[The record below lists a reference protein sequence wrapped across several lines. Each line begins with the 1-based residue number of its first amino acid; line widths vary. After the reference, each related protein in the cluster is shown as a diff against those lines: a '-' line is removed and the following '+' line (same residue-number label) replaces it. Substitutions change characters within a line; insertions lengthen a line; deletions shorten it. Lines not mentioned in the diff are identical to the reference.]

1 MVRVRGSLLACT
13 CVAAIIATPAQA
25 SVDEYS
31 VGGEASVVINL
42 EVCTP
47 ESQLAV
53 RGDTTTDLDFVVT
66 SPSGEQVHSDQGI
79 DDYLSIVI
87 DNESGG
93 CATFALGVSNLGEE
107 RNAFTVVLEPIF
119 ADSTRIE
126 KYIIQGNETQ
136 TVDFK
141 ACGTSAELTAR
152 GDGDTDLD
160 FIVRN
165 SDGGVV
171 HEDDDLTDET
181 SATLAGLLSNCET
194 FEMEVSNLGAVYNA
208 LMVVVDPEGATRP
221 VSAPTAP
228 STSLASGISGEV
240 LQAESEGA
248 GEYRANA
255 NSAINVNLPVCGVTR
270 LEVRGDGDTDL
281 DFTVTDSNGDRAH
294 SDFDLSDITFATL
307 TPSGPA
313 GACETFAME
322 VSNLGDVFNVFTVAL
337 VDAGNRGGISGA
349 GEYRVNA
356 NAATKVPL
364 RACTLTN
371 VFVRGD
377 GDTDLDY
384 DVTDQSGTNVH
395 SNYDYSD
402 QTQFSLTP
410 EDGCTDFQLSVSNL
424 GNVFNVM
431 TITMDDG
438 PDVVAIEQAQQT
450 QLTIP
455 PPAPPSPSRPARS
468 ARVIGSGAGEYRAP
482 SNDTVRIDLP
492 ICDRTVISVEGNGDT
507 DLDFDIYSSSGSNVH
522 SNYDLSDRTYT
533 ALAPNDGC
541 EDFSMTIQNLGNVY
555 NDFRVSYVGGLA
567 APPEGNGRPPI
578 ETSVTPP
585 PPITVVPAPP
595 PPSPPRPP
603 VRQVGSGEGEYRAP
617 ANATV
622 QVDLPVCE
630 RTFVSIEGDGDT
642 DLDYDIFAP
651 DGSNVHSDYDLTD
664 RTYTALTPSGGCQ
677 TFNMTVQNLG
687 GVYNVFTVSYAG
699 GSGGG
704 NSSAVPV
711 SSGGATTATAIAVP
725 EDNASTDGNNRN
737 IAILNQT
744 GEVLTFI
751 YWSNSATLDWGED
764 KLGSSSTLSA
774 GQQWNVNASDGSD
787 ACLFDFKAVTA
798 SSREIEV
805 TRVNVCE
812 VTSVAFE

>member
-1 MVRVRGSLLACT
+1 MVRVRASLLACT
-13 CVAAIIATPAQA
+13 CVAAVIATPAQA
-25 SVDEYS
+25 SVDEYTVS
-31 VGGEASVVINL
+31 GEASMVINL

-53 RGDTTTDLDFVVT
+53 RGDTTSDLDFVVT

-87 DNESGG
+87 DNESSG

-107 RNAFTVVLEPIF
+107 SNAFTVVLEPIF

-181 SATLAGLLSNCET
+181 TATLAGLLSNCET
-194 FEMEVSNLGAVYNA
+194 FEMEVSNLGGVYNA

-221 VSAPTAP
+221 TSSPTPP
-228 STSLASGISGEV
+228 STSLASGVSGEV
-240 LQAESEGA
+240 LQADGQGA

-294 SDFDLSDITFATL
+294 YDIDLSDITFATL

-313 GACETFAME
+313 GACETFSME
-322 VSNLGDVFNVFTVAL
+322 VSNLGDVYNVFTVAL
-337 VDAGNRGGISGA
+337 LDAGDRGGISGA

-384 DVTDQSGTNVH
+384 DVTDESGSNVH
-395 SNYDYSD
+395 TNYDYSD
-402 QTQFSLTP
+402 QTQFSLSP
-410 EDGCTDFQLSVSNL
+410 EDGCADFQLSVSNL
-424 GNVFNVM
+424 GDVFNVM

-438 PDVVAIEQAQQT
+438 PDVVAIAQTRQT
-450 QLTIP
+450 PQTVP
-455 PPAPPSPSRPARS
+455 PPAPPSPASPARS
-468 ARVIGSGAGEYRAP
+468 ARIIGTGAGEYRAP

-492 ICDRTVISVEGNGDT
+492 ICERTVVSVEGNGDT
-507 DLDFDIYSSSGSNVH
+507 DLDFDIYSNSGSNVH
-522 SNYDLSDRTYT
+522 SNYDLTDRTYT
-533 ALAPNDGC
+533 ALAPSEESC

-555 NDFRVSYVGGLA
+555 NDFRVTYVGGLA
-567 APPEGNGRPPI
+567 APPEGNGNASSQLTI
-578 ETSVTPP
+578 SPP
-585 PPITVVPAPP
+585 PPIAVETIPA
-595 PPSPPRPP
+595 PPSPPPPP
-603 VRQVGSGEGEYRAP
+603 VRQVGSGEGEYSAP
-617 ANATV
+617 ARGSV
-622 QVDLPVCE
+622 RVSLPICE
-630 RTFVSIEGDGDT
+630 RTFLSVEGEGTT
-642 DLDYDIFAP
+642 DLDFDVYSS
-651 DGSNVHSDYDLTD
+651 GGEEVHSDYDLTD
-664 RTYTALTPSGGCQ
+664 QTYVPLTPGGSGCE
-677 TFNMTVQNLG
+677 TFSMTVQNLG
-687 GVYNVFTVSYAG
+687 RTANAFTVGYTSTGAANS
-699 GSGGG
+699 GS
-704 NSSAVPV
+704 
-711 SSGGATTATAIAVP
+711 SSGGATTGTTVMVP
-725 EDNASTDGNNRN
+725 ADNASTDGNNRN
-737 IAILNQT
+737 VAILNQT
-744 GEVLTFI
+744 GEVLEFI
-751 YWSNSATLDWGED
+751 YWSNSATLGWGED

-798 SSREIEV
+798 SAREIEV